1 MYNDNIRTNINT
13 TVKWVF
19 VVMNHSIKARY
30 TVAVLHVHSMRLR
43 RYVDSEKFAETD
55 GRVQCAHL
63 LDFTWTSYLS

>member
-1 MYNDNIRTNINT
+1 
-13 TVKWVF
+13 
-19 VVMNHSIKARY
+19 MNHSIKARY